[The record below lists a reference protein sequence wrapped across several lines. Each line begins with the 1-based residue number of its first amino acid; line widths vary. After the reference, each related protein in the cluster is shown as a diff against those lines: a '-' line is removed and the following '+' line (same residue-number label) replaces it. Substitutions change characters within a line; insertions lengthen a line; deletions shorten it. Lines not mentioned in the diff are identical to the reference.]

1 MSTPSGTSFDP
12 SDPSHYAPK
21 KRERSAS
28 DQPSTAP
35 REQSTAPGESSPGRD
50 AAPAQPSGADAPR
63 EERGATPDPVT
74 DTDLQRL
81 ETSLRWLQREG
92 STGRLPRAVQL
103 PPVSGLRHAQ
113 ADGAKQ
119 DHFIDGFRLPSSLA
133 PERVRVPPLRERSN
147 PLRGSLRVLVVSVVA
162 IPVAYYISFGAFS
175 LPWSSP
181 AAPAAAPAECC
192 TTSTQL
198 QVPKDPVRVAA
209 VRPARKDD
217 ADIVA
222 AAPPVVTNAA
232 PAPAPAS
239 DRGPAPGSDRGL
251 DVSAAPVQPEAEPA
265 AAPPAAPPGT
275 RLVKT
280 VRELDPEAVK
290 LLMQQGQQFVAAGDF
305 VTARIVFQRAAEA
318 GDATAAL
325 AMGATFDPTM
335 LAKLGARGV
344 IADVDKARFW
354 YQKAQAFGSPEAPH
368 RIEMLANR

>member
-21 KRERSAS
+21 KRERSAAE
-28 DQPSTAP
+28 QPSAAP
-35 REQSTAPGESSPGRD
+35 QEPSPERD
-50 AAPAQPSGADAPR
+50 AAPAPAQLSSTDAPS
-63 EERGATPDPVT
+63 EERGATPPT
-74 DTDLQRL
+74 DADLQRL

-113 ADGAKQ
+113 ADGAKPRE

-133 PERVRVPPLRERSN
+133 PERVRVPPPLRERSN
-147 PLRGSLRVLVVSVVA
+147 PLRGSLRVLVVSIVA

-181 AAPAAAPAECC
+181 PAPAAAPPECC

-198 QVPKDPVRVAA
+198 QVPKDPVRLAA
-209 VRPARKDD
+209 IRPARKDD
-217 ADIVA
+217 VDVA
-222 AAPPVVTNAA
+222 AAPPAVANAA
-232 PAPAPAS
+232 PAPAPGS
-239 DRGPAPGSDRGL
+239 DQGPALGSDRKP
-251 DVSAAPVQPEAEPA
+251 DVSTTPAQPEAEPA

-305 VTARIVFQRAAEA
+305 VTARIVYQRAAEA

-325 AMGATFDPTM
+325 AMGATFDPTV

-344 IADVDKARFW
+344 VADVEKARFW